1 MRRLVKKLKRVD
13 SFDVE
18 AMEIAG
24 FQDHHAKVGVAKM
37 KIAIERTGGLVV
49 LAESFDHFVFKDSFK
64 RVFEDGEQSIG
75 LSFK

>member
-18 AMEIAG
+18 AMEIAS

-37 KIAIERTGGLVV
+37 KIAIERTGGLV
-49 LAESFDHFVFKDSFK
+49 LAESFGHSVFKDSFK